1 MSTPI
6 DRPLQGYRIV
16 ETRHGDTL
24 QAIAAREM
32 GDASRWPEIVSYNR
46 LLPPFITDDPLLAGP
61 GIILSG
67 EPIRIPAPAPA
78 ANAFSN
84 PDATFLADIKL
95 TNGLIEADGAGDMML
110 CEGLPNLR
118 QALVHRVVTE
128 RGELMYHPSYGSLIK
143 RLLGTVN
150 GPTASLL
157 AAQYARDCSRLLV
170 HLDACAK
177 PVVAAVAGLHLW
189 KKNTMLSIG
198 GGTIL
203 YMVLVQFVFP
213 G

>member
-6 DRPLQGYRIV
+6 DRPLQGYRFV

-32 GDASRWPEIVSYNR
+32 GDASRWPEIVSYSR

-61 GIILSG
+61 GVILSG
-67 EPIRIPAPAPA
+67 EPVRIPAPAPA

-128 RGELMYHPSYGSLIK
+128 RGELMYHPGYGSLIK

-157 AAQYARDCSRLLV
+157 AAQYARAAVESDERV
-170 HLDACAK
+170 QEVTEVTAEVVGDAVNVSVRATAISGR
-177 PVVAAVAGLHLW
+177 VVAFTEG
-189 KKNTMLSIG
+189 I
-198 GGTIL
+198 
-203 YMVLVQFVFP
+203 
-213 G
+213 